1 MKTTV
6 QTGTL
11 RLDDIA
17 IVYQTFQGRY
27 VDAMPALRADN
38 KTALPVRG
46 QMRQRLQVLNLGKED
61 LIEAWW
67 ENYFDSP
74 DGVACKGDEVKY
86 VPNAQL
92 LLDITPEA
100 KLSNGALVLTEK
112 QYDALQGK
120 TFSRKE
126 LEKLGGNNGLTKN
139 QVLKHPVWQAVAGDI
154 LEQYADAHFKRYN
167 AKTLMGVYFSS
178 LRDKPTI
185 RALALS
191 NGGNH
196 WSHLFG
202 GRYLDGS
209 YARLVGVR
217 QGLEARVVA

>member
-1 MKTTV
+1 MV
-6 QTGTL
+6 QIGTL

-17 IVYQTFQGRY
+17 PAPIYQPFQGGY
-27 VDAMPALRADN
+27 AYNMPTLRAEGRIPMLIPAHM
-38 KTALPVRG
+38 KR
-46 QMRQRLQVLNLGKED
+46 RLQVLKSGNEELVN
-61 LIEAWW
+61 AWW